1 MFFLQQSLAQKVL
14 PACENLFPSC
24 WKCQDNPCNNKVN
37 IWFLVHAY
45 ALKNLQFTFIENH
58 CKEYLLTYRNTA
70 KPWLRYRYMYKSA
83 ELTFSLGPGLLEL
96 MLSLQWHFQ
105 MHKLWKRKVLSCEND
120 VKLSISISI
129 SNYELVQHSSFFP
142 P

>member
-83 ELTFSLGPGLLEL
+83 KLLFCLTKNSRFHLGQDCWNWCYRYSDISKCINYG
-96 MLSLQWHFQ
+96 
-105 MHKLWKRKVLSCEND
+105 N
-120 VKLSISISI
+120 VKYCPVKMM
-129 SNYELVQHSSFFP
+129 SNYQYQYQIMN
-142 P
+142 